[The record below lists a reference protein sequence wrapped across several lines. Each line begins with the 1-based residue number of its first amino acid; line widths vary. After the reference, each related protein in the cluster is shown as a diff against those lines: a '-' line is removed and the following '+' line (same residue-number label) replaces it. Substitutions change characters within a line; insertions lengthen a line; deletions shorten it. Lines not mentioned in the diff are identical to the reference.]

1 MEWEDEKHIK
11 VCEGSKRR
19 KWAHSLC
26 PSCYV
31 KKKINFSDN
40 KIEIH
45 KVKKVTDLEQI
56 VAMLINSIKIK
67 RQNETQETT

>member
-1 MEWEDEKHIK
+1 M
-11 VCEGSKRR
+11 S
-19 KWAHSLC
+19 SLIMPILLC
-26 PSCYV
+26 K

-67 RQNETQETT
+67 RQNKTQETT